1 MKKHVAYL
9 DYLRSY
15 AMIMVV
21 LLHCIGFF
29 ITEEK
34 NFGTTSWYINL
45 VVNAFSRTAV
55 PIFLMISGYLMLSSE
70 GASDMRGFYKKRLG
84 RIVIPLVFWNVIYY
98 IFDVIKNNSTL
109 SFASFF
115 NGFFS
120 TGTYY
125 HLWYL
130 YMLGVLYLLTPFI
143 KCITDRCSIR
153 QLTLLVVILFSS
165 STIFPILNTVFSL
178 HIRLFDALCNGYI
191 PCYILGYILAKA
203 DFGKGDTLFF
213 GIFAFVCLFLS
224 VVINHANSS
233 AGYINLVTNSGYSF
247 CHIGMAAS
255 AFVIFRFFATRANR
269 TVQFVAKYSFGVYL
283 VHIIVLEVIMEFFCI
298 DASPIVTSLYL
309 FAVTTVLSLLISF
322 VIMKIKYLNKVIS

>member
-34 NFGTTSWYINL
+34 TFGTTSWYINL
-45 VVNAFSRTAV
+45 VINAFSRTAV

-70 GASDMRGFYKKRLG
+70 GASDIKGFYKKRLG
-84 RIVIPLVFWNVIYY
+84 RIVLPLVFWNVVYF
-98 IFDVIKNNSTL
+98 IFDVAKNNTTL
-109 SFASFF
+109 SFANFF
-115 NGFFS
+115 KEFFS

-130 YMLGVLYLLTPFI
+130 YMLVALYLLTPFL
-143 KCITDRCSIR
+143 KCITDKCSIR
-153 QLTLLVVILFSS
+153 QLTLLVIVLFSS

-178 HIRLFDALCNGYI
+178 HIRLFDSLCNGYI
-191 PCYILGYILAKA
+191 PCYLLGYILAKA
-203 DFGKGDTLFF
+203 DIKKGDTLFF
-213 GIFAFVCLFLS
+213 GVFAFVCLFLS

-255 AFVIFRFFATRANR
+255 IFVAFRFFATKENSF
-269 TVQFVAKYSFGVYL
+269 VQIIAKHSFGVYL
-283 VHIIVLEVIMEFFCI
+283 VHVIILEIVMEFFCI
-298 DASPIVTSLYL
+298 DSSPIVTSLYL
-309 FAVTTVLSLLISF
+309 FVVTTVIATLISF
-322 VIMKIKYLNKVIS
+322 AIMKIKHLNKVIS